1 MKKLLTLAASLIA
14 VIALGQ
20 NKPLDMPNRL
30 DGGSTHVNNT
40 PPQHANADKANL
52 YSQGFNGGS
61 LPAGWVIEDVTG
73 TAGEL
78 TFVTT
83 STYPSGFNPTEG
95 THFIRF
101 NSFSTSG
108 GEETQIKMTTPVST
122 VGYTNISVDFDW
134 AKDDG
139 YNTKHDSVSV
149 LWSTDGTTWT
159 SAGSVSRVGTADAWT
174 AQSFALPAGASNQA
188 ALYICFRFTS
198 LYGNDC
204 HLDNFVLKGNVPV
217 ANDLVVYANSLA
229 LNSNSGLY
237 FIGQDTLSFTVYNNG
252 TSASAGVNVSVYDG
266 AALLGTVP
274 TGALAVG
281 ASVDLQYPF
290 VATVVGNHMFHASVP
305 ADDNNAN
312 NADTLEVYLMESL
325 TKVFCFRWSTANV
338 AFIDKYYPTMPIDI
352 AAISAPAYGGT
363 WANGQYY
370 IMTNTNELMTVD
382 TLTGTTTTI
391 GATGITGMS
400 FVVGLAYDWTTGA
413 MYTLGLS
420 GSYPDFTPNLY
431 NIDIATGVATLV
443 GTLDVAGTY
452 LDVACD
458 LDGNLYAI
466 RHIPTTPGKLVTLD
480 KTTAAV
486 TQVADFTGIISA
498 YFQEFEY
505 NAEDDNFLWFAYGDA
520 GEISGYYLIDK
531 ASAVTTPI
539 GVASGLQIIALAI
552 PYNVT
557 YDVAITVIDSTTS
570 LPIAGAGVAMYTD
583 LGVFVDSLITD
594 AAGLVTFGLA
604 DGTYYYSIYASGY
617 SSIMDSSLVI
627 AGLDTAFTIELSES
641 GIGFN
646 ENELS
651 RVKLYPS
658 LSDGQLILSAD
669 KVVALEVM
677 DVTGNIVFVA
687 SYNAG
692 NSEINL
698 TNLSEGIYLVKITT
712 DDASRTDRIV
722 IRK

>member
-1 MKKLLTLAASLIA
+1 MKKLLTLAASLMA
-14 VIALGQ
+14 VVAFGQ
-20 NKPLDMPNRL
+20 NKPLDMPTRL

-73 TAGEL
+73 TTGEL

-83 STYPSGFNPTEG
+83 STYPSGFSPTEG

-101 NSFSTSG
+101 NSYSASG
-108 GEETQIKMTTPVST
+108 VATQIKMTTPVST
-122 VGYTNISVDFDW
+122 VGYSSISVDFDW
-134 AKDDG
+134 TKDPG
-139 YNTKHDSVSV
+139 YNGTHDSVSV

-159 SAGSVSRVGTADAWT
+159 SAGNVSRVGTAAAWT
-174 AQSFALPAGASNQA
+174 AQSFALPAGAANQA

-204 HLDNFVLKGNVPV
+204 HLDNFVLKGFVPV
-217 ANDLVVYANSLA
+217 ANDLRVNKYSLA
-229 LNSNSGLY
+229 LNTSSGMY

-281 ASVDLQYPF
+281 ATIDLELPF
-290 VATVVGNHMFHASVP
+290 VATVAGNHMFRAVVP
-305 ADDNNAN
+305 ADDYNDN
-312 NADTLEVYLMESL
+312 NADTLEVYLMDGL
-325 TKVFCFRWSTANV
+325 TKVFCYHYATASA
-338 AFIDKYYPTMPIDI
+338 AFVDKYYPTAPVDI
-352 AAISAPAYGGT
+352 AALATPTLGGT
-363 WANGQYY
+363 WANGQYFAL
-370 IMTNTNELMTVD
+370 TNTQELITID
-382 TLTGTTTTI
+382 TLTGATTTI

-400 FVVGLAYDWTTGA
+400 FVIGLTYDWTTGA
-413 MYTLGLS
+413 IYTLGLS
-420 GSYPDFTPNLY
+420 GAYPDFAVNLY
-431 NIDIATGVATLV
+431 NIDITTGVGTLV

-452 LDVACD
+452 VDVACD

-466 RHIPTTPGKLVTLD
+466 RHIPSAPGKLVTLD

-486 TQVADFTGIISA
+486 TEVADLTGIISS

-505 NAEDDNFLWFAYGDA
+505 NAEDDNFLYFAFGDA
-520 GEISGYYLIDK
+520 GENSGYFLLDK
-531 ASAVTTPI
+531 ATAATTPI
-539 GVASGLQIIALAI
+539 GVFPSLQLLALAI

-604 DGTYYYSIYASGY
+604 DGTYNYSIYASGY

-687 SYNAG
+687 TYNAG

-712 DDASRTDRIV
+712 EDANRTDRIV